1 MKKSPFK
8 LLMNNYYNDFIVEK
22 LKNDIIKDLNDIF
35 DKEMVIKEVNDYF
48 EKNEIVFNET
58 NKVTGTHQIRNRDAY
73 DKKENKCKALVW
85 NEGHG
90 GQCSRS
96 SKNEFNGFCKTHF
109 KKGGEDWFLGTTE
122 KRVERP
128 IDTKGKFYE
137 WLKH

>member
-1 MKKSPFK
+1 
-8 LLMNNYYNDFIVEK
+8 MNKYYYDLIILK
-22 LKNDIIKDLNDIF
+22 LKND
-35 DKEMVIKEVNDYF
+35 VIKELNEILDEEIVNKEVNEYF
-48 EKNEIVFNET
+48 ETNTIVFNET
-58 NKVTGTHQIRNRDAY
+58 SKVTGTHQIRNRNAY

-96 SKNEFNGFCKTHF
+96 AKNDCNGFCKTHF
-109 KKGGEDWFLGTTE
+109 SKGGEDWFLGTIE

-128 IDTKGKFYE
+128 MDSKGKIYE

>member
-1 MKKSPFK
+1 
-8 LLMNNYYNDFIVEK
+8 MNKYYYDIIIQK
-22 LKNDIIKDLNDIF
+22 LKND
-35 DKEMVIKEVNDYF
+35 VIKELNEILDEEIINKEVNEYF
-48 EKNEIVFNET
+48 ETNTIVFNET
-58 NKVTGTHQIRNRDAY
+58 NKVTGTHQIRNRNAY

-96 SKNEFNGFCKTHF
+96 AKKGCNDFCKTHF
-109 KKGGEDWFLGTTE
+109 SKGGENWFLGTIE

-128 IDTKGKFYE
+128 MDAKGKIYE

>member
-1 MKKSPFK
+1 
-8 LLMNNYYNDFIVEK
+8 MNKYYYDLIIQK
-22 LKNDIIKDLNDIF
+22 LKNDIIKELNEILDEEI
-35 DKEMVIKEVNDYF
+35 VNKEVNEYF
-48 EKNEIVFNET
+48 ETNTIVFNET
-58 NKVTGTHQIRNRDAY
+58 NKVTGTHQIRNRNAY

-96 SKNEFNGFCKTHF
+96 AKKDCNGFCKTHF
-109 KKGGEDWFLGTTE
+109 SKGGEDWFLGTIE

-128 IDTKGKFYE
+128 VDTKGKIYE